1 MPRSAPFLFR
11 AADPIFRYDPRLCLA
26 GGKKPRHN
34 QQDLFRDE
42 KNNAKFLAC
51 FFGSREAQKRI
62 FIHSSFC
69 SEISYGKN

>member
-1 MPRSAPFLFR
+1 MRSASRFYFAGEYMLNVEPPCLIVD
-11 AADPIFRYDPRLCLA
+11 AD
-26 GGKKPRHN
+26 KTRHN

-69 SEISYGKN
+69 SED